1 MADNIAD
8 EPLENLPNTQSVNP
22 SDEIIPIEDT
32 DAINQKKEIENMEV
46 HHHPDLHHKPKK
58 WKEYFLEFLMIF
70 LAVTMGFFA
79 ENIREAYNNKETIH
93 QLTVSLM
100 NDLKTDTVRLTE
112 LLQKSN
118 RKINQIDSLYAILQQ
133 PKDKINNLDL
143 QRLVVSVS
151 LNFNF
156 VPSGGTIS
164 ELKSTGF
171 LRMFS
176 ASKIPELINSYE
188 SILNSTK
195 TVSDIEFDYSRQYIE
210 KGFISKHFTPENI
223 FKYTDSASISS
234 HSFIPIND
242 KLRNITQDD
251 LVQFSADLMLY
262 KTYALYLKTF
272 YERDRQR
279 AVAFIKSIQDEF
291 RLNDH

>member
-1 MADNIAD
+1 MADKADDEHLDAPTNIQS
-8 EPLENLPNTQSVNP
+8 ENPAK
-22 SDEIIPIEDT
+22 EIIPTKDT
-32 DAINQKKEIENMEV
+32 ETTTPKQETENMEV

-79 ENIREAYNNKETIH
+79 ENIRESYNDKEKIH

-100 NDLKTDTVRLTE
+100 NDLKIDTVHLTE
-112 LLQKSN
+112 LLEKSN

-143 QRLVVSVS
+143 QRLVVSAS

-156 VPSGGTIS
+156 VPSSGTIS
-164 ELKSTGF
+164 ELKSTGVF
-171 LRMFS
+171 RLFS
-176 ASKIPELINSYE
+176 ATKIPGLINSYE
-188 SILNSTK
+188 SAVNSTK
-195 TVSDIEFDYSRQYIE
+195 IVADIEFDYSRQYIE
-210 KGFISKHFTPENI
+210 KGFMLKHFTPENI
-223 FKYTDSASISS
+223 FNYTDSASISS

-242 KLRNITQDD
+242 KLRNITQED

-262 KTYALYLKTF
+262 KTYALYLENLYK
-272 YERDRQR
+272 RDRQQ
-279 AVAFIKSIQDEF
+279 AVAFMKNIRDEF
-291 RLNDH
+291 ELNDQ

>member
-1 MADNIAD
+1 MADNTAD
-8 EPLENLPNTQSVNP
+8 EPLKNPPNTQPVNP
-22 SDEIIPIEDT
+22 SDEIVPIEDK
-32 DAINQKKEIENMEV
+32 DAINQNQETENMEV
-46 HHHPDLHHKPKK
+46 HHHPDLHHNPKK

-79 ENIREAYNNKETIH
+79 ENIREAYNDKENIH

-100 NDLKTDTVRLTE
+100 NDLKIDTVHLTE

-234 HSFIPIND
+234 HSFIPVND

-251 LVQFSADLMLY
+251 FVQFSADLMLY

-272 YERDRQR
+272 YERDRQQ
-279 AVAFIKSIQDEF
+279 AVAFMKNIRDEF
-291 RLNDH
+291 RLNDQ